1 MWAKAL
7 GAEVYAFSHSSS
19 KKEDALDL
27 GADHFIDTS
36 QNDFEKPLIGEIDL
50 IVSTASN
57 VEDLPLAQYLS
68 TLSVNG
74 RLIYVGMPED
84 KLPQLG
90 PQDLAANGA
99 FIGSSHIGSKKE
111 AMQMLQ
117 LAADKGIKTWKQVIP
132 MSEAAEGI
140 KAIEEN
146 TVRFRT
152 VLQQGESSIRFF
164 LFSRFTLKHCVLAH
178 RYYGVLDSRLG
189 SIASA
194 TLRIWICAYM

>member
-19 KKEDALDL
+19 KKQDALEL

-36 QNDFEKPLIGEIDL
+36 QKDFEEPLIGKINL
-50 IVSTASN
+50 IISTASN
-57 VEDLPLAQYLS
+57 VEGLPLTQYLS

-84 KLPQLG
+84 KLPALG
-90 PQDLAANGA
+90 PQDLISNGA
-99 FIGSSHIGSKKE
+99 FIGSSRIGSKKE

-117 LAADKGIKTWKQVIP
+117 LAADKGIKTWKEIIP
-132 MSEAAEGI
+132 MNRAAEGI

-152 VLQQGESSIRFF
+152 VLQQGRIVLCFIFS
-164 LFSRFTLKHCVLAH
+164 LFSLLNMPW
-178 RYYGVLDSRLG
+178 S
-189 SIASA
+189 
-194 TLRIWICAYM
+194 